1 MLQMMRDNAGSWIIK
16 ILLGVIVLVF
26 IFLGLG
32 PDRNSGNSIVAEV
45 NKAVI
50 SWDDYRLA

>member
-32 PDRNSGNSIVAEV
+32 PDRNAANDFAAEV
-45 NKAVI
+45 NKTVI
-50 SWDDYRLA
+50 S